1 MKYLKA
7 ILKNPWIVLL
17 LIVFLANTYYMF
29 VDANI
34 INSFTSG
41 LALCTLFYAFLGK
54 LRNQLDRENIILLE
68 SMSNASEVS
77 YTNEEGKRINRKD
90 DEYMEG
96 FRDASRQALRNIKQ

>member
-7 ILKNPWIVLL
+7 VLKNPWIVLV
-17 LIVFLANTYYMF
+17 LIIFLANTYFMI
-29 VDANI
+29 VEANAL
-34 INSFTSG
+34 NAFTSG
-41 LALCTLFYAFLGK
+41 LTLCTLFYALLDK
-54 LRNQLDRENIILLE
+54 SKAQVDRESIVLLE

-90 DEYMEG
+90 DAYMEG

>member
-7 ILKNPWIVLL
+7 VLKNPWVVLL
-17 LIVFLANTYYMF
+17 VVVFLVNTYHMFVEANTLN
-29 VDANI
+29 A
-34 INSFTSG
+34 FTSG
-41 LALCTLFYAFLGK
+41 LTLCTLFYVFLDK
-54 LRNQLDRENIILLE
+54 LQNQIDRENIILLE

-90 DEYMEG
+90 DEYVEG

>member
-1 MKYLKA
+1 MRYLKV

-17 LIVFLANTYYMF
+17 LIVFLTNTYYMF
-29 VDANI
+29 VEAKI
-34 INSFTSG
+34 ISSFTSG
-41 LALCTLFYAFLGK
+41 LTLCTLFYAFLGK
-54 LRNQLDRENIILLE
+54 IDDQIYRENITLLE

-77 YTNEEGKRINRKD
+77 YTNEKGKRINRKD